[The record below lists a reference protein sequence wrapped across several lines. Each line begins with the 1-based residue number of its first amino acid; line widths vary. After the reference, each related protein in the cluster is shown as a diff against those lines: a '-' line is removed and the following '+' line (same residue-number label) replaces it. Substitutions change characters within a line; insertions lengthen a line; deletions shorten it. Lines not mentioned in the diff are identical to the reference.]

1 MLKIKTQKSNK
12 NQMGR
17 IINRPDQAKERIR
30 NRIHGQR
37 STIINQTKKSTSM
50 ITIFKKPGK

>member
-1 MLKIKTQKSNK
+1 
-12 NQMGR
+12 MGR

-37 STIINQTKKSTSM
+37 NIIINQTKNQQT
-50 ITIFKKPGK
+50 